1 MSLCKIILQRLIPFI
16 FSNITLV
23 KIVLN
28 FLFHLF
34 YQVVNRYICSV
45 LLH

>member
-1 MSLCKIILQRLIPFI
+1 MSLCKIILQRLISFI

-34 YQVVNRYICSV
+34 YQESNRYLCSV

>member
-1 MSLCKIILQRLIPFI
+1 MRHYLINDASPSFI